1 MKQDLDLSILETL
14 ENLHA
19 EWGGGAQSIQGQYLV
34 SQSCAQEDQSA
45 DFSYISI
52 MLKLGDMR
60 IGNIWT

>member
-1 MKQDLDLSILETL
+1 MCGVAAGAAAGALIALSFGCNLPSLRLE
-14 ENLHA
+14 
-19 EWGGGAQSIQGQYLV
+19 GQYLV